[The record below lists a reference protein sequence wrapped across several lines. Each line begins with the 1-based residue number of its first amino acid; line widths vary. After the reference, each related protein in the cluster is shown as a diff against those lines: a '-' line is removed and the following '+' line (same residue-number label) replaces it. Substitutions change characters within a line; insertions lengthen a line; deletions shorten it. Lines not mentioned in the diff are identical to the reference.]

1 MALARWT
8 YKALLSLIILVAVV
22 FSGGAVASDAAFD
35 EIEDEESGAV
45 SKISLD
51 VEQPILS
58 TSSQIE
64 ENGDETNQENETTPP
79 QHENPDEVS
88 EQGDSERLQLHLESI
103 LSERLSESTASV
115 DDRDYEQ
122 ANISLGSEY
131 DEILENYRNVADE
144 DSVEMYA
151 TAQEAHQEFTDADGN
166 FESIRIEYE
175 QARQE
180 GDDQRAR
187 ALAGELE
194 EEATR
199 ILDSGDALIN
209 SYDEI
214 QSNTN
219 DDYETEIETI
229 EARQEAAEAYVER
242 FNEAEFVD
250 TQLDL
255 SAEGTEASFDDP
267 LTISGQLLT
276 DSGEAI
282 DDRTITLAVGQRL
295 YTVETDNTGQF
306 ELAYRPV
313 HLSTDETTLNVQYRP
328 DSSSSFGATNE
339 TVPITVTP
347 VDSTVVIDEYSTS
360 ASFGDNVT
368 AIGTVVAGENDRSV
382 SEVEVSLLVDDQ
394 RLETVQTDDDGRFS
408 FSAPVP
414 RSIGDGETAIIVRI
428 ENQNRAVATSN
439 DSVTTLIESTETAL
453 TVQAELTDESAEQIS
468 IRGSLETDAGVPI
481 DNETVSLDI
490 DGEEV
495 DSVET
500 DENGILD
507 HTITV
512 PDTEA
517 DSVTIE
523 STFDGSESNLE
534 SSNNERTVRIPRDEA
549 APSLLPFDMRDI
561 LLVSGGT
568 ITLFGI
574 ATAWLIRRD
583 PVSDDERFDIV
594 GTSLSSDPQV
604 AQEVSQKLLRSAN
617 ERVDAGAY
625 EEAIILSY
633 AAVRRRLGHRP
644 EITDASTHWELY
656 NSYVESGFDQS
667 SELAEIVQQYER
679 VTFASEQAD
688 EVRATQAIEAAE
700 RVLKSI
706 DQLDM

>member
-1 MALARWT
+1 MALSRWT
-8 YKALLSLIILVAVV
+8 HEALLSLIILVAVV

-51 VEQPILS
+51 VEPPILS

-115 DDRDYEQ
+115 GDRDYEQ
-122 ANISLGSEY
+122 ANLSIGSEY
-131 DEILENYRNVADE
+131 DEALTNYRDVADE
-144 DSVEMYA
+144 DRAAMYA
-151 TAQEAHQEFTDADGN
+151 TAQEEHQEFTGADGN
-166 FESIRIEYE
+166 FDDLRTEYE
-175 QARQE
+175 QARQD

-187 ALAGELE
+187 ELADELE
-194 EEATR
+194 EQATS
-199 ILDSGDALIN
+199 ILDSGGALIN

-219 DDYETEIETI
+219 EDHETEIEAI

-267 LTISGQLLT
+267 LVISGQLLT

-282 DDRTITLAVGQRL
+282 ADRTITLAVGQRL
-295 YTVETDNTGQF
+295 YAVETDNTGQF

-313 HLSTDETTLNVQYRP
+313 HLSADETTLNVQYRP
-328 DSSSSFGATNE
+328 ESSSSFGATNE
-339 TVPITVTP
+339 TVPISVTP
-347 VDSTVVIDEYSTS
+347 VDSSVVIDDYS
-360 ASFGDNVT
+360 ASAGFGDNVT
-368 AIGTVVAGENDRSV
+368 ATGTVVAGEDDRSV
-382 SEVEVSLLVDDQ
+382 SGVEVSLLVDDQ

-408 FSAPVP
+408 FSSPVP
-414 RSIGDGETAIIVRI
+414 RSIVDGETAIEVRI

-439 DSVTTLIESTETAL
+439 DSVTTSIESAETAL

-468 IRGSLETDAGVPI
+468 VRGSLETDAGVPI
-481 DNETVSLDI
+481 DNETVDLEI
-490 DGEEV
+490 NNEQV
-495 DSVET
+495 DRVET
-500 DENGILD
+500 DENGIFD

-523 STFDGSESNLE
+523 ATFDGSESNLE

-549 APSLLPFDMRDI
+549 PPSLLPFDMRDI

-583 PVSDDERFDIV
+583 PVSDDERFSMM
-594 GTSLSSDPQV
+594 GAGLPSDPEE
-604 AQEVSQKLLRSAN
+604 AQQVSQDLLRSAG
-617 ERVDAGAY
+617 ERVDAGAH

-656 NSYVESGFDQS
+656 SSYVDSDFDRS
-667 SELAEIVQQYER
+667 TELAEIIQQYER
-679 VTFASEQAD
+679 VTFASE
-688 EVRATQAIEAAE
+688 RANETEATRTIAAAKQ
-700 RVLKSI
+700 VLESI
-706 DQLDM
+706 HQLDI